1 LVKAEVLSMFEFILF
16 IMINFNSNKT
26 KMKLK
31 LIVLFFAV
39 CFLSACSTKSD
50 KNSTAETS
58 SENNGIEIVYRPYKH
73 TTDLIEY
80 EIPVVKGTS
89 IKHGI
94 QKRYNRNGSLYS
106 TIPYLR
112 GMREDTAYTYY
123 MAAEGVDPKV
133 WKEQVYKNDK
143 LNGICKRYHENGVL
157 QAEYEYKNGLPAI
170 GLKEYSTSGKELD
183 QPTLTVT
190 TNKVLSGI
198 YVSAKL
204 SKQMSNVDFYLGDL
218 VEGKYLPEGLKGL
231 QIKNG
236 LGEVI
241 VDEGTESV
249 TISAIYST
257 RYRNRGIVSRIIR
270 IE

>member
-1 LVKAEVLSMFEFILF
+1 
-16 IMINFNSNKT
+16 
-26 KMKLK
+26 MKLK
-31 LIVLFFAV
+31 LIVLLGMVYFF
-39 CFLSACSTKSD
+39 SACSTKPN
-50 KNSTAETS
+50 KNSGSETS
-58 SENNGIEIVYRPYKH
+58 SENDGIEIVYRPYKN

-123 MAAEGVDPKV
+123 MAAEGVEPKV
-133 WKEQVYKNDK
+133 WKEQVYENDE
-143 LNGICKRYHENGVL
+143 LNGICRRFHENGVL
-157 QAEYEYKNGLPAI
+157 QAEYEYKKGLPAI
-170 GLKEYSTSGKELD
+170 GLKEYSTSGKELE
-183 QPTLTVT
+183 QPTLIVT
-190 TNKVLSGI
+190 TNKVHSGF

-204 SKQMSNVDFYLGDL
+204 SKSMSNVDFYLGDL

-241 VDEGTESV
+241 VENGTTKV

-257 RYRNRGIVSRIIR
+257 RYRNRGILTKTIHL
-270 IE
+270 E